1 MRAHH
6 ARDLSHRDMDRFR
19 GAVVM
24 WVGEGGLERC
34 FRSLGAARGGRG
46 VDEAHPMTWRWAF
59 SGLAGTRGVAFRA
72 HILEA

>member
-1 MRAHH
+1 
-6 ARDLSHRDMDRFR
+6 
-19 GAVVM
+19 M